1 MGFSCRANSLL
12 LKLNRLQVLRD
23 GLIKHVG
30 STSMHRRKNGSVGRL
45 SYQDERHPVRLTDN
59 GVRRSPLEQMATVQI
74 VVHALEP
81 DIEAH
86 STRIAARESVT
97 LPRW

>member
-1 MGFSCRANSLL
+1 M
-12 LKLNRLQVLRD
+12 
-23 GLIKHVG
+23 
-30 STSMHRRKNGSVGRL
+30 
-45 SYQDERHPVRLTDN
+45 DN

-74 VVHALEP
+74 VIHALEP
-81 DIEAH
+81 DIEAR